1 MKKAL
6 AIVLSVMFIFALTS
20 VTFAAEKKEA
30 PAKAEKKEAPA
41 KAEKKEAKAKMKQ
54 VTGEVTAVDAKA
66 NTLTVKK
73 GKKETT
79 INVDDKTK
87 IMAGKA
93 KKALADVKVGDK
105 VTVHYAE
112 AAAPAKEEKKM
123 EKQEAA
129 PAKKEAAPAPAAKPA
144 AKKPAGGY

>member
-1 MKKAL
+1 MKKAI
-6 AIVLSVMFIFALTS
+6 AIVMSIMFIFALTA

-54 VTGEVTAVDAKA
+54 VTGEVTAVDAQA
-66 NTLTVKK
+66 NTITVKK
-73 GKKETT
+73 GKKDTT
-79 INVDDKTK
+79 ITVDDKTK
-87 IMAGKA
+87 IMVGKA

-112 AAAPAKEEKKM
+112 PVTPAKEEKKAEKKM
-123 EKQEAA
+123 EKKEAA
-129 PAKKEAAPAPAAKPA
+129 PAPAPAAKPA

>member
-6 AIVLSVMFIFALTS
+6 AIIISVMFVFALSS

-30 PAKAEKKEAPA
+30 PAKAEKAEK
-41 KAEKKEAKAKMKQ
+41 KTEKKEAKAKMKQ
-54 VTGEVTAVDAKA
+54 VTGVVAAVDAKA
-66 NTLTVKK
+66 NTITVKK

-87 IMAGKA
+87 IMVGKE

-123 EKQEAA
+123 EKKEAA

>member
-1 MKKAL
+1 MKKAI

-20 VTFAAEKKEA
+20 VTFAADKKAAA
-30 PAKAEKKEAPA
+30 PAEKKEVTV
-41 KAEKKEAKAKMKQ
+41 KAKMKQ

-66 NTLTVKK
+66 NTITVKK
-73 GKKETT
+73 GKKDTT
-79 INVDDKTK
+79 ITVDDKTK
-87 IMAGKA
+87 IMVGKD

-112 AAAPAKEEKKM
+112 PVTPAKEEKKAEKKM
-123 EKQEAA
+123 EKKEAA
-129 PAKKEAAPAPAAKPA
+129 PAPAPAAKPA

>member
-1 MKKAL
+1 MKKAM
-6 AIVLSVMFIFALTS
+6 AIVLSIMFIFALTS

-30 PAKAEKKEAPA
+30 PAKAEKKETT
-41 KAEKKEAKAKMKQ
+41 AKMKQ

-66 NTLTVKK
+66 NTMTVKK
-73 GKKETT
+73 GKKETAIT
-79 INVDDKTK
+79 VDEKTK
-87 IMAGKA
+87 IMVGKE

-105 VTVHYAE
+105 VTVHYSE

-123 EKQEAA
+123 EK
-129 PAKKEAAPAPAAKPA
+129 KEPAPAPAKEEKKPA

>member
-1 MKKAL
+1 MKKAI

-20 VTFAAEKKEA
+20 VTFAADKKAAA
-30 PAKAEKKEAPA
+30 PAETKEVTV
-41 KAEKKEAKAKMKQ
+41 KAKMKQ

-66 NTLTVKK
+66 NTITVKK
-73 GKKETT
+73 GKKDTT
-79 INVDDKTK
+79 ITVDDKTK
-87 IMAGKA
+87 IMVGKE

-112 AAAPAKEEKKM
+112 PVTPAKEEKKA
-123 EKQEAA
+123 EKKMD
-129 PAKKEAAPAPAAKPA
+129 KKEAAPAAPAAPAAKPA

>member
-1 MKKAL
+1 MKKAI
-6 AIVLSVMFIFALTS
+6 AIVLSLMFIFALTS

-30 PAKAEKKEAPA
+30 PAKAEKKETA
-41 KAEKKEAKAKMKQ
+41 AKMKK

-66 NTLTVKK
+66 NTMTVKK
-73 GKKETT
+73 GKKETAIT
-79 INVDDKTK
+79 VDEKTK
-87 IMAGKA
+87 IMVGKE

-112 AAAPAKEEKKM
+112 GAAPAKEEKKM
-123 EKQEAA
+123 EK
-129 PAKKEAAPAPAAKPA
+129 KEAAPAPAKEEKKPA

>member
-1 MKKAL
+1 MKKAI
-6 AIVLSVMFIFALTS
+6 AIVMSIMFIFALTA
-20 VTFAAEKKEA
+20 VTFAAEKKEMAAEKKEA
-30 PAKAEKKEAPA
+30 PAKAEKA
-41 KAEKKEAKAKMKQ
+41 AKAKMKQ

-66 NTLTVKK
+66 NTITVKK

-87 IMAGKA
+87 IMVGKE

-112 AAAPAKEEKKM
+112 GAAPAKEEKKM
-123 EKQEAA
+123 EK
-129 PAKKEAAPAPAAKPA
+129 KEAAPAPAKEE
-144 AKKPAGGY
+144 

>member
-1 MKKAL
+1 MKRAI
-6 AIVLSVMFIFALTS
+6 AIVLSIMFIFA
-20 VTFAAEKKEA
+20 VTAVSFAAEEKKMAPAEKKEAA
-30 PAKAEKKEAPA
+30 PAKAEK
-41 KAEKKEAKAKMKQ
+41 KAKMKQ

-66 NTLTVKK
+66 NTITVKK
-73 GKKETT
+73 GKKDTT

-87 IMAGKA
+87 IMVGKE

-112 AAAPAKEEKKM
+112 GAAPAKEEKKM
-123 EKQEAA
+123 EK
-129 PAKKEAAPAPAAKPA
+129 KEAAPAPAKEEKKPA

>member
-1 MKKAL
+1 MKKAI
-6 AIVLSVMFIFALTS
+6 AIVLSLMFIFALTS
-20 VTFAAEKKEA
+20 VTFAAEKKETT
-30 PAKAEKKEAPA
+30 
-41 KAEKKEAKAKMKQ
+41 AKMKQ

-66 NTLTVKK
+66 NTMTVKK
-73 GKKETT
+73 GKKETA

-87 IMAGKA
+87 IMVGKE

-112 AAAPAKEEKKM
+112 GAAPAKEEKKM
-123 EKQEAA
+123 EK
-129 PAKKEAAPAPAAKPA
+129 KEAAPAPAKEEKKPA

>member
-1 MKKAL
+1 MKRAI
-6 AIVLSVMFIFALTS
+6 AIVLSIMFIFAVAS
-20 VTFAAEKKEA
+20 VSFAAEEKKAAAKKEA
-30 PAKAEKKEAPA
+30 PAKAEK
-41 KAEKKEAKAKMKQ
+41 AKMKQ
-54 VTGEVTAVDAKA
+54 ATGEVTAVDAKA
-66 NTLTVKK
+66 NTITVKK

-87 IMAGKA
+87 IMVGKE

-105 VTVHYAE
+105 VTVHYSE

-123 EKQEAA
+123 EK
-129 PAKKEAAPAPAAKPA
+129 KEPAPAPAKEEKKPA